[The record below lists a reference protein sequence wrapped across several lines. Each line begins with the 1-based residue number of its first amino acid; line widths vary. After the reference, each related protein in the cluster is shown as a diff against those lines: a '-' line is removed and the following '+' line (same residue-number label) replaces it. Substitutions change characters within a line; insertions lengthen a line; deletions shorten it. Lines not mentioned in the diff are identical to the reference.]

1 MWAHGSNKHIHF
13 LSSQH
18 TPPRGEFI
26 LWLGLKPR
34 GRREDGA
41 YCVTYSRFISLCLV
55 FLLSRLPTC
64 CCKLWVT
71 SFSLNRA
78 VQIRTVNACDAIR
91 KQVFNTHLKQKEKER
106 KKRKK
111 RASRVEK
118 IWAWAQQTERCIA
131 SRQRTQK
138 RFVSQGPHRSVSVFV
153 FLLFALIWG
162 TATEERKHL
171 FLVIVLF
178 GVLHVSNKSLRYDA
192 RHTQIWQ
199 DTGENATFRSD
210 WLVSM
215 PIQKQIYNEL
225 LRKKWA
231 QDLSRLVVFELTIIT
246 IMDIQNKK
254 RQFWFFFYINN
265 NNK

>member
-1 MWAHGSNKHIHF
+1 MANLIEFQAIWTPAGNKIPATSQSFHAFISFDNFSYRDQRSYGMWAHGSNKHIHF

-55 FLLSRLPTC
+55 FLLSRLPAC

-118 IWAWAQQTERCIA
+118 IWAWAQQTERCISIKA
-131 SRQRTQK
+131 K
-138 RFVSQGPHRSVSVFV
+138 N
-153 FLLFALIWG
+153 
-162 TATEERKHL
+162 TEEICQPRTAPFCFCLCLSFVRTDLRNGHWGEETSL
-171 FLVIVLF
+171 F
-178 GVLHVSNKSLRYDA
+178 
-192 RHTQIWQ
+192 
-199 DTGENATFRSD
+199 SD
-210 WLVSM
+210 SFVWCVASF
-215 PIQKQIYNEL
+215 K
-225 LRKKWA
+225 
-231 QDLSRLVVFELTIIT
+231 
-246 IMDIQNKK
+246 
-254 RQFWFFFYINN
+254 
-265 NNK
+265 